1 MQNTVLARLRTNQG
15 AIGLWLNLASPI
27 ATEVL
32 AHIGFDF
39 LVIDTEHSPTDTET
53 LAQMLQTMKGT
64 ATAPFARV
72 AGNDVNLIKRVLDTG
87 VHGIVIPMINTVA
100 DAQQA
105 ISACRYPPQG
115 VRSVGGIRPP
125 LSFGVTRA
133 EYLAQA
139 NTQVLVALQIEHIRA
154 ITNLEGIASLPGFDC
169 LFVGPNDLCASLGL
183 PPLLEPDYPA
193 YEDALQRII
202 SVARATGKT
211 AGILVGTSATARK
224 RWNQGFRLIACGSDF
239 GLLTTAAQTTLTEAQ
254 SFMHR

>member
-1 MQNTVLARLRTNQG
+1 MTHLRASQG
-15 AIGLWLNLASPI
+15 AIGLWINLASPI

-53 LAQMLQTMKGT
+53 LTQMLQAMKGA

-105 ISACRYPPQG
+105 IASCRYPPQG

-139 NTQVLVALQIEHIRA
+139 NTQVLVALQIEHTRA
-154 ITNLEGIASLPGFDC
+154 LTNLEDIASLPGFDC

-193 YEDALQRII
+193 YEEALQRIV

-211 AGILVGTSATARK
+211 AGILVGTLATAQK
-224 RWNQGFRLIACGSDF
+224 RWRQGFRLIACGSDIS
-239 GLLTTAAQTTLTEAQ
+239 LLTTAAQATVAGAR
-254 SFMHR
+254 SFTNS